1 MERDAV
7 RGREIEGAAGMVA
20 VLVRDE
26 DARQIG
32 GREPEAREAL
42 LRVAQVQAAIDQ
54 QPGGAGLGD
63 QAVAAAAAG

>member
-1 MERDAV
+1 V

-20 VLVRDE
+20 VLVGDQ

-32 GREPEAREAL
+32 GREPKAREPL
-42 LRVAQVQAAIDQ
+42 FGIAQVEAAIDQ
-54 QPGGAGLGD
+54 QPRGAGLGD